1 MKKAVVT
8 GANGFLGTALCKALA
23 EDNIEVIA
31 VVKDEQEN
39 IMGINALPGVRVV
52 FCSLEN
58 IERLPFLVE
67 ERDIDMFYHLAW
79 RGTAGPERGDYSVQ
93 QENVKA
99 ACKAVEACKML
110 SCHRFIF
117 AGSIME
123 YEVAHLMDSA
133 GSLPLNTIY
142 STAKLSADYM
152 ARAMAND
159 MEVQYIRTIITNIYG
174 PGEKSARMLNTT
186 LRKLL
191 QKEHC
196 SFTSGEQYY
205 DFVYIDDAAKMFVEL
220 GKKGLPN
227 KTYLIG
233 SSHPR
238 PLKEFLLDLR
248 DVVDSTAE
256 LGIGEIK
263 MKGISLDY
271 YKFDLEAVKEDTG
284 FEPMT
289 SFKDGIRNTLDWM
302 VKEEN
307 GI

>member
-1 MKKAVVT
+1 M
-8 GANGFLGTALCKALA
+8 
-23 EDNIEVIA
+23 
-31 VVKDEQEN
+31 
-39 IMGINALPGVRVV
+39 
-52 FCSLEN
+52 
-58 IERLPFLVE
+58 
-67 ERDIDMFYHLAW
+67 
-79 RGTAGPERGDYSVQ
+79 
-93 QENVKA
+93 KA